1 MNAIKATADQFIKA
15 AERAGWTFNG
25 RNEDLLMF
33 SRDDAEYG
41 AAGMSAEVLN
51 ETTIWGDERVAQYVE
66 SSGEGSRHETKTATV
81 READQ
86 LIGRFS
92 VETAPNDFIRRLVA
106 EAVQSGE
113 ATATDHDGVEVTA
126 VVREDE

>member
-1 MNAIKATADQFIKA
+1 MRALIESLKHMAHSQTGASRNRGREIEMN
-15 AERAGWTFNG
+15 
-25 RNEDLLMF
+25 
-33 SRDDAEYG
+33 
-41 AAGMSAEVLN
+41 
-51 ETTIWGDERVAQYVE
+51 
-66 SSGEGSRHETKTATV
+66 KTATV

-113 ATATDHDGVEVTA
+113 ATATDPEGVEVTA
-126 VVREDE
+126 VAREDE